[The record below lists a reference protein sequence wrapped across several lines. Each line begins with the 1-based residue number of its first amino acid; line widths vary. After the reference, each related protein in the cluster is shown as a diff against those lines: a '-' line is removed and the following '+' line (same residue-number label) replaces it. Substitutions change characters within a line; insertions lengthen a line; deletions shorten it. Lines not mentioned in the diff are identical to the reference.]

1 MEFYHKRKRSAPT
14 IIIVALIDILIVLLI
29 FLIVTTTFK
38 QNPSVRLTL
47 PESKEA
53 TEGVSERNANLLI
66 VEIENKPPYFRL
78 DGRQIELNQL
88 EQELHKRAK
97 SGTIQGLAIRADA
110 QAPFEQVIKV
120 LDAAKAANIT
130 NFSAFVKKPGQK

>member
-14 IIIVALIDILIVLLI
+14 VIIVALIDILIVLLI

-38 QNPSVRLTL
+38 QSPTVRLTL

-53 TEGVSERNANLLI
+53 KEGVSEKGADLI
-66 VEIENKPPYFRL
+66 IIEIEKQSPYFR
-78 DGRQIELNQL
+78 IEGLPITYEKL
-88 EQELHKRAK
+88 EQELKNRAK
-97 SGTIQGLAIRADA
+97 AGAQGIAIRADA
-110 QAPFEQVIKV
+110 QAPFEQIIKV
-120 LDAAKAANIT
+120 LDAAKAANLT